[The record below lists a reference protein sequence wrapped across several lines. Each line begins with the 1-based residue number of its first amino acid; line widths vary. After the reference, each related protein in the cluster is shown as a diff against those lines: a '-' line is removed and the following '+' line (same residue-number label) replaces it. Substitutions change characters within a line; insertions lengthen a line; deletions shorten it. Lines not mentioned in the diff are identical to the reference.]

1 MSCASKAPS
10 VPSRAVSTQSGVM
23 ASTHAKDVAWSCLA
37 AHPNLMPDAVGPA
50 LTKNCPK
57 RM

>member
-10 VPSRAVSTQSGVM
+10 VPSRVASMQSGVK
-23 ASTHAKDVAWSCLA
+23 AFTHAKDVAWSCLA
-37 AHPNLMPDAVGPA
+37 AQPNLMPDAVGPA
-50 LTKNCPK
+50 LTKNCQR